1 MTSFLMSLVSPDRL
15 LFAEEVEQVDLPG
28 TEGDFGVLAGHA
40 PIVALLR
47 PGVVTVMGENNLKR
61 FIVLGGL
68 AEFSHE
74 QLTILAESASGL
86 DQFDTTELKIRIE
99 ELQKGLTEKSVG
111 EELDRALTLLDHYR
125 SLHISLGS
133 LSQTTAL

>member
-1 MTSFLMSLVSPDRL
+1 MTTFLMSLVSPDKQ

-47 PGVVTVMGENNLKR
+47 PGVVTVMGGNNRER
-61 FIVLGGL
+61 FVVFGGL
-68 AEFSHE
+68 AEFSNE
-74 QLTILAESASGL
+74 QLTVLAESASAL
-86 DQFDTTELKIRIE
+86 AEFDVAELKMRIE
-99 ELQKGLTEKSVG
+99 EMQKGLTEKSVG
-111 EELDRALTLLDHYR
+111 EELDQALALLDHYK
-125 SLHISLGS
+125 SLDIS